1 MKAIK
6 CLLKTDKWQ
15 SYKEQKEEET
25 QQVTRKKKLIIIK
38 IKKRIY
44 ISSIQ
49 STDLNLLPSSTHIR
63 DTETTNYHDINDNES
78 YKKATENIL
87 RTRNEKLSTV

>member
-25 QQVTRKKKLIIIK
+25 QQVTRKVIITITIII
-38 IKKRIY
+38 IIIKRIY

-49 STDLNLLPSSTHIR
+49 STDLISYLL
-63 DTETTNYHDINDNES
+63 
-78 YKKATENIL
+78 L
-87 RTRNEKLSTV
+87 RTLEIQKKQTIMTSMTMRAIKRLQKTFLGLEMKN